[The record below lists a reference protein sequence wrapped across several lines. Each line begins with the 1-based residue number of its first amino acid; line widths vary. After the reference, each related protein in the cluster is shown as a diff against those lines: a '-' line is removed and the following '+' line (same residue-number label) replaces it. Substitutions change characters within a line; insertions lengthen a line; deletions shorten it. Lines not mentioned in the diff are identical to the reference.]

1 MIVLLRH
8 ALEDCDVDEPSASR
22 KSKTFPATGERTAD
36 FAQFTTQ
43 NPITTR
49 QNTEN
54 HHFFSIRRSIL
65 GDAEKK
71 SLAGVGFFLAP
82 PIPGGG

>member
-1 MIVLLRH
+1 MSMSRQQ
-8 ALEDCDVDEPSASR
+8 AGKKESA
-22 KSKTFPATGERTAD
+22 PATGKRTAD
-36 FAQFTTQ
+36 FAHFTTQ

-54 HHFFSIRRSIL
+54 HHFFSTRRSIL
-65 GDAEKK
+65 GDAGKK